1 MSLFELFNEI
11 RNDNRVEFRR
21 LINENPNLIN
31 EYLYGV
37 TPLLFSIECNSSD
50 IALDLCSHDQTNFDL
65 KDNVE
70 NSCLEKAIE
79 NKMYKVVEII
89 CQKVTFNKNYF
100 LENQETL
107 LTNSLKTNDQN
118 VPIALIKGIISKTD
132 KFDI

>member
-1 MSLFELFNEI
+1 MRHLRFTMSLFELFNEI
-11 RNDNRVEFRR
+11 KNDNLVEFRR

-31 EYLYGV
+31 EYLYGA

-50 IALDLCSHDQTNFDL
+50 IAMDLCLHDQTNFEL

-79 NKMYKVVEII
+79 NKMYKVVEIV
-89 CQKVTFNKNYF
+89 CKKVKFNKNYL

-107 LTNSLKTNDQN
+107 LTNSLKMIDQN
-118 VPIALIKGIISKTD
+118 VPIALIKGII
-132 KFDI
+132 